1 MKKTSILLLLLLL
14 FSIPSF
20 SGVVVLNGLTH
31 VHSGE
36 AGSVISGKIKIRND
50 SKRENRII
58 IYKQDLMLSCDNI
71 SIFEYKDINSNPRS
85 MGSWLKVN
93 VDEKILSPNEE
104 YDLSYSINVPKNVTE
119 KGSYWT
125 VLMVEG
131 ADPIREQESQTLQ
144 VGSKIRYAVQL
155 ITELGSFESPKLQF
169 ENVEYRKGIN
179 TSFNNVVQVKL
190 KNTGQYSV
198 QTKVLLEIY
207 DSKGTKLKVFQGS
220 IRRIYPNLC
229 NVFELEIKDLPKGV
243 YDGVIIADNS
253 KDLFGSNVSIKIE

>member
-1 MKKTSILLLLLLL
+1 MKKTSILLLFL
-14 FSIPSF
+14 FSTIQAF
-20 SGVVVLNGLTH
+20 SGVVILNGLTH

-36 AGSVISGKIKIRND
+36 AGSVMSGKIKIRND
-50 SKRENRII
+50 SSKENRII
-58 IYKQDLMLSCDNI
+58 LYKQDLILSCENT
-71 SIFEYKDINSNPRS
+71 SIYEYKDINSNPRS
-85 MGSWLKVN
+85 MGGWLKVN
-93 VDEKILSPNEE
+93 VDEKILGPHEE
-104 YDLSYSINVPKNVTE
+104 YDLSYSINVPKNVAQ

-131 ADPIREQESQTLQ
+131 ADPIREPESQSLQ

-169 ENVEYRKGIN
+169 ENVEYKKAVN
-179 TSFNNVVQVKL
+179 STSNVVQIKL
-190 KNTGQYSV
+190 KNIGQYSA

-220 IRRIYPNLC
+220 VRRIYPNHC
-229 NVFELEIKDLPKGV
+229 NVFELEIKDLPKGI

>member
-1 MKKTSILLLLLLL
+1 MKKTITLL
-14 FSIPSF
+14 FSLFISIQAF
-20 SGVVVLNGLTH
+20 SGVVILNGLTH

-36 AGSVISGKIKIRND
+36 AGSMISGKIKIRND
-50 SKRENRII
+50 SPKENRII
-58 IYKQDLMLSCDNI
+58 LYKQDLVLSCDNT
-71 SIFEYKDINSNPRS
+71 SIFEYKEINTNSRS

-93 VDEKILSPNEE
+93 VDEKILSPHEE
-104 YDLSYSINVPKNVTE
+104 YDLSYTINVPKNVTQ

-131 ADPIREQESQTLQ
+131 ADPIREPESQSLQ

-169 ENVEYRKGIN
+169 ENVEYKKGVN
-179 TSFNNVVQVKL
+179 TNLNVVQVKL
-190 KNTGQYSV
+190 RNIGQYSA

-220 IRRIYPNLC
+220 VRRIYPSLC
-229 NVFELEIKDLPKGV
+229 NVFELEIKDLPKGT

>member
-1 MKKTSILLLLLLL
+1 MKKTSILLLFFLS
-14 FSIPSF
+14 SIKAF
-20 SGVVVLNGLTH
+20 SGVVILNGLTH

-36 AGSVISGKIKIRND
+36 AGSKIDGKIKIRND
-50 SKRENRII
+50 SSKENRII
-58 IYKQDLMLSCDNI
+58 IYKQDLILSCENT
-71 SIFEYKDINSNPRS
+71 SIFEYKDVNANPRTL
-85 MGSWLKVN
+85 GSWLKVN
-93 VDEKILSPNEE
+93 IDEKILGPHEE
-104 YDLSYSINVPKNVTE
+104 YDLSYSINIPKNITQ

-131 ADPIREQESQTLQ
+131 ADPIREQESQALQ

-169 ENVEYRKGIN
+169 ENVEYKKGVN
-179 TSFNNVVQVKL
+179 TNSNIVQIKL
-190 KNTGQYSV
+190 KNIGLYST

-207 DSKGTKLKVFQGS
+207 DSKGAKLKVFQGS
-220 IRRIYPNLC
+220 VRRIYPNLC
-229 NVFELEIKDLPKGV
+229 NIFELEIKDLPKGI